1 MKHFD
6 DINDDE
12 IRVIGGGQSRRP
24 SNRNRWLWVA
34 IAGIVLLI
42 LGIMLR
48 MKQNA
53 YQNEMA
59 EAGTLSEPEAVSPT
73 LVQAAAATVLVS
85 DTTINDVQLRLHFP
99 VNAVPE
105 LRIGIPDTTDP
116 SLLMALQAADIRAD
130 NGLMVGAFVLKGEL
144 MSRGMSK
151 KGFCAILGDEIHIG
165 MAESTPL
172 FEESIEKEGGFF
184 RQYPLVCDGKMVE
197 NKPKGKAVRHALC
210 EIDGQVAVVSS
221 LSNESLHD
229 FAQALEDMGVRQ
241 AIYLTGADSY
251 GFCRPKDRPFTSWG
265 NVTLAASYGNVNF
278 IVWKSIKL

>member
-6 DINDDE
+6 DIKDDE
-12 IRVIGGGQSRRP
+12 IRVIGSGQSRRP
-24 SNRNRWLWVA
+24 SNRNRWLWVT
-34 IAGIVLLI
+34 IAGVVLLI
-42 LGIMLR
+42 LGILLR

-53 YQNEMA
+53 YQNDAA
-59 EAGTLSEPEAVSPT
+59 EAGTLPEPEAVSPT

-165 MAESTPL
+165 IAESTPL

-251 GFCRPKDRPFTSWG
+251 GFCRPKNRPFTSWG

>member
-6 DINDDE
+6 DIKEDE
-12 IRVIGGGQSRRP
+12 IRVIGGGQSRKP
-24 SNRNRWLWVA
+24 SNRNLWIWVTVA
-34 IAGIVLLI
+34 GVVLLI
-42 LGIMLR
+42 LGVLLL

-53 YQNEMA
+53 RNE
-59 EAGTLSEPEAVSPT
+59 EAGAKTISEPEAVLPT
-73 LVQAAAATVLVS
+73 MVQAAAATVLVS

-105 LRIGIPDTTDP
+105 LRVGIPDTTDP

-184 RQYPLVCDGKMVE
+184 RQYPLICDGKMVE
-197 NKPKGKAVRHALC
+197 NKPKGKAMRHALC

-221 LSNESLHD
+221 LSKESLHD
-229 FAQALEDMGVRQ
+229 FAQALEDMGVQQ

-251 GFCRPKDRPFTSWG
+251 GFCRPKERPFTSWG
-265 NVTLAASYGNVNF
+265 DVTLAASYGNVNF
-278 IVWKSIKL
+278 IVWKSIGL

>member
-34 IAGIVLLI
+34 VAGIVLLI
-42 LGIMLR
+42 LGILLR

-53 YQNEMA
+53 YQNEA
-59 EAGTLSEPEAVSPT
+59 TEAGTVPEPEAVSPT

-85 DTTINDVQLRLHFP
+85 DTTINDVQLRLYFP

-251 GFCRPKDRPFTSWG
+251 GFCRPKNRPFTSWG

-278 IVWKSIKL
+278 IVWKSIGL

>member
-24 SNRNRWLWVA
+24 SNLNRWLWVA
-34 IAGIVLLI
+34 VAGIVLLI
-42 LGIMLR
+42 LGILLR

-53 YQNEMA
+53 YQNEVA
-59 EAGTLSEPEAVSPT
+59 EAGTLPEPEAVSPT

-85 DTTINDVQLRLHFP
+85 DTTINDVQLRLYFP

-221 LSNESLHD
+221 LSNESMHD

-251 GFCRPKDRPFTSWG
+251 GFCRPQDRPFTSWG

>member
-6 DINDDE
+6 DIKDDE

-34 IAGIVLLI
+34 IAGIALLI
-42 LGIMLR
+42 LGILLR

-53 YQNEMA
+53 YQNEAA
-59 EAGTLSEPEAVSPT
+59 EAGTVPEPEAVSPT

>member
-34 IAGIVLLI
+34 VAGIVLLI

-53 YQNEMA
+53 YQNEVA
-59 EAGTLSEPEAVSPT
+59 EAGTLPEPEAVSPT
-73 LVQAAAATVLVS
+73 LVQAAAATVLES

-151 KGFCAILGDEIHIG
+151 KGFCAILWDEIHIG

-210 EIDGQVAVVSS
+210 EIYGQVAVVSS

-229 FAQALEDMGVRQ
+229 FAHALEDMGVRQ

-251 GFCRPKDRPFTSWG
+251 GFCRPKNRPFTSWG

-278 IVWKSIKL
+278 IVWKSIGL

>member
-1 MKHFD
+1 MKHLD

-24 SNRNRWLWVA
+24 SNLNRWLWVA
-34 IAGIVLLI
+34 VAGIVLLI
-42 LGIMLR
+42 LGILLR

-53 YQNEMA
+53 YQNELA
-59 EAGTLSEPEAVSPT
+59 EAGTLPEPEAVSPT

-229 FAQALEDMGVRQ
+229 FAQALEDMGVQQ

-251 GFCRPKDRPFTSWG
+251 GFCRPKNRPFTSWG

>member
-34 IAGIVLLI
+34 VAGIVLLI
-42 LGIMLR
+42 LGILLR

-53 YQNEMA
+53 YQNEAA
-59 EAGTLSEPEAVSPT
+59 EAGTLPEPEAVSPT

-105 LRIGIPDTTDP
+105 LRICIPDTTDP

-221 LSNESLHD
+221 LSNESMHD

-251 GFCRPKDRPFTSWG
+251 GFCRPKNRPFTSWG

>member
-24 SNRNRWLWVA
+24 SNLNRWLWVA
-34 IAGIVLLI
+34 VAGIVLLI
-42 LGIMLR
+42 LGILLR

-53 YQNEMA
+53 YQNEVA
-59 EAGTLSEPEAVSPT
+59 EAGTLPEPEAVSPT

-221 LSNESLHD
+221 LSNESMHD

-251 GFCRPKDRPFTSWG
+251 GFCRPKNRPFTSWG

>member
-24 SNRNRWLWVA
+24 SNLNRWLWVA

-42 LGIMLR
+42 LGILLR

-53 YQNEMA
+53 YQNEVA
-59 EAGTLSEPEAVSPT
+59 EAGTLPEPEAVSPT

-197 NKPKGKAVRHALC
+197 NKPKGKAMRHALC

-221 LSNESLHD
+221 LSNESMHD

-251 GFCRPKDRPFTSWG
+251 GFCRPKNRPFTSWG

-278 IVWKSIKL
+278 IVWKSIGL

>member
-24 SNRNRWLWVA
+24 SNLNRWLWVA
-34 IAGIVLLI
+34 VTGIVLLI
-42 LGIMLR
+42 LGILLR

-53 YQNEMA
+53 YQNEVA
-59 EAGTLSEPEAVSPT
+59 EAGTLPEPEAVSPT

-130 NGLMVGAFVLKGEL
+130 NGLMVGAFVLKGKL

-184 RQYPLVCDGKMVE
+184 RQYPLVCDGKMME

-251 GFCRPKDRPFTSWG
+251 GFCRPKNRPFTSWG

>member
-6 DINDDE
+6 DIKDDE

-24 SNRNRWLWVA
+24 SNLNRWLWVA
-34 IAGIVLLI
+34 VAGIVLLI
-42 LGIMLR
+42 LGILLR

-53 YQNEMA
+53 YQNEVA
-59 EAGTLSEPEAVSPT
+59 EAGTLPEPEAVSPT
-73 LVQAAAATVLVS
+73 MVQAAAATVLVS

-221 LSNESLHD
+221 LSNESMHD

-251 GFCRPKDRPFTSWG
+251 GFCRPKNRPFTSWG

>member
-6 DINDDE
+6 DIKDDE

-24 SNRNRWLWVA
+24 SNLNRWLWVA
-34 IAGIVLLI
+34 IAGIALLI

-59 EAGTLSEPEAVSPT
+59 EAGTLPEPEAVSPT

-278 IVWKSIKL
+278 IVWKCIKL

>member
-24 SNRNRWLWVA
+24 SNLNRWLWVA
-34 IAGIVLLI
+34 VAGIVLLI
-42 LGIMLR
+42 LGILLR

-53 YQNEMA
+53 YQNELA
-59 EAGTLSEPEAVSPT
+59 EAGTLPEPEAVSPT

-221 LSNESLHD
+221 LSNESMHD

-278 IVWKSIKL
+278 IVWKSIGL

>member
-12 IRVIGGGQSRRP
+12 IRVIGGGHSRRP
-24 SNRNRWLWVA
+24 SNRNRWIWVA
-34 IAGIVLLI
+34 VAGVVLLI
-42 LGIMLR
+42 LGILLR

-53 YQNEMA
+53 YQNEVA
-59 EAGTLSEPEAVSPT
+59 DAGTVPEPEAVSPT

-265 NVTLAASYGNVNF
+265 DAKLAASYGNVNF
-278 IVWKSIKL
+278 IVWKSIGL

>member
-6 DINDDE
+6 DIKDDE

-24 SNRNRWLWVA
+24 SKRNRWLWVA
-34 IAGIVLLI
+34 IAGIALLI
-42 LGIMLR
+42 LGILLR

-53 YQNEMA
+53 YQNEEA
-59 EAGTLSEPEAVSPT
+59 EAKTVPEPEAVSPT
-73 LVQAAAATVLVS
+73 LVQATAATVLVS
-85 DTTINDVQLRLHFP
+85 DTTINDVQLRLYFP

-221 LSNESLHD
+221 LSNESMHD

-265 NVTLAASYGNVNF
+265 DAKLAASYGNVNF

>member
-6 DINDDE
+6 DIKEDE

-34 IAGIVLLI
+34 IAGIALLI
-42 LGIMLR
+42 LGILLR

-53 YQNEMA
+53 YQNEAA
-59 EAGTLSEPEAVSPT
+59 EAGTVSEPEAVSPT

-221 LSNESLHD
+221 LSNESMHD

-251 GFCRPKDRPFTSWG
+251 GFCRPKNRPFTSWG

>member
-34 IAGIVLLI
+34 VAGIVLLI
-42 LGIMLR
+42 LGILLR

-53 YQNEMA
+53 YQNEAA
-59 EAGTLSEPEAVSPT
+59 EAGTLPEPEAVSPT

-85 DTTINDVQLRLHFP
+85 DTTINDVQLRLYFP

-221 LSNESLHD
+221 LSNESMHD

-251 GFCRPKDRPFTSWG
+251 GFCRPKNRPFTSWG

>member
-24 SNRNRWLWVA
+24 SNLNRWLWVA
-34 IAGIVLLI
+34 VAGIVLLI
-42 LGIMLR
+42 LGILLR

-53 YQNEMA
+53 YQNEVA
-59 EAGTLSEPEAVSPT
+59 EAGTLPEPEAVSPT

-197 NKPKGKAVRHALC
+197 NKPKGKAMRHALC

-221 LSNESLHD
+221 LSNESMHD

-251 GFCRPKDRPFTSWG
+251 GFCRPKNRPFTSWG

-278 IVWKSIKL
+278 IVWKSIGL

>member
-34 IAGIVLLI
+34 VAGIVLLI

-53 YQNEMA
+53 YQNEVA
-59 EAGTLSEPEAVSPT
+59 EAGTLPEPEAVSPT
-73 LVQAAAATVLVS
+73 LVQAAAATVLES

-172 FEESIEKEGGFF
+172 FEESIEKE
-184 RQYPLVCDGKMVE
+184 
-197 NKPKGKAVRHALC
+197 
-210 EIDGQVAVVSS
+210 EIGRAHV
-221 LSNESLHD
+221 
-229 FAQALEDMGVRQ
+229 
-241 AIYLTGADSY
+241 
-251 GFCRPKDRPFTSWG
+251 
-265 NVTLAASYGNVNF
+265 
-278 IVWKSIKL
+278 

>member
-6 DINDDE
+6 DIKDDE

-34 IAGIVLLI
+34 IAGIALLI
-42 LGIMLR
+42 LGILLR

-53 YQNEMA
+53 YQNEAA
-59 EAGTLSEPEAVSPT
+59 EAGTVPEPEAVSPT

-251 GFCRPKDRPFTSWG
+251 GFCRTKDRLFTSWG
-265 NVTLAASYGNVNF
+265 DAKLAASYGNVNF

>member
-24 SNRNRWLWVA
+24 SNLNRWLWVA
-34 IAGIVLLI
+34 VAGIVLLI
-42 LGIMLR
+42 LGILLR

-53 YQNEMA
+53 YQNEVA
-59 EAGTLSEPEAVSPT
+59 EAGTLPEPEAVSPT

-221 LSNESLHD
+221 LSNESMHD

-251 GFCRPKDRPFTSWG
+251 GFCRPKNRPFTSWG

-278 IVWKSIKL
+278 IVWKSIGL

>member
-34 IAGIVLLI
+34 VAGIVLLI
-42 LGIMLR
+42 LGILLR
-48 MKQNA
+48 MKQNS
-53 YQNEMA
+53 YQNEAA
-59 EAGTLSEPEAVSPT
+59 EAGTVPEPEAVSPT

-85 DTTINDVQLRLHFP
+85 DTTINDVQLRLLFP

-229 FAQALEDMGVRQ
+229 FAQALEDMGVQQ

-265 NVTLAASYGNVNF
+265 DVTLAASYGNVNF
-278 IVWKSIKL
+278 IVWKSIGL

>member
-24 SNRNRWLWVA
+24 SNLNRWLWVA

-42 LGIMLR
+42 LGILLR

-53 YQNEMA
+53 YQNEVA
-59 EAGTLSEPEAVSPT
+59 EAGTVPEPEAVSPT

-184 RQYPLVCDGKMVE
+184 RQYP
-197 NKPKGKAVRHALC
+197 
-210 EIDGQVAVVSS
+210 
-221 LSNESLHD
+221 
-229 FAQALEDMGVRQ
+229 
-241 AIYLTGADSY
+241 
-251 GFCRPKDRPFTSWG
+251 
-265 NVTLAASYGNVNF
+265 
-278 IVWKSIKL
+278 

>member
-34 IAGIVLLI
+34 VAGIVLLI
-42 LGIMLR
+42 LGILLR

-53 YQNEMA
+53 YQNEAA
-59 EAGTLSEPEAVSPT
+59 EAGTLPEPEAVSPT

-221 LSNESLHD
+221 LSNESMHD

-251 GFCRPKDRPFTSWG
+251 GFCRPKNRPFTSWG

>member
-24 SNRNRWLWVA
+24 SNLNRWLWVA
-34 IAGIVLLI
+34 VAGIVLLI

-59 EAGTLSEPEAVSPT
+59 EAGTLPEPEAVSPT

-85 DTTINDVQLRLHFP
+85 DTTINDVQLRLYFP

-221 LSNESLHD
+221 LSNESMHD

-251 GFCRPKDRPFTSWG
+251 GFCRPKNRPFTFWG